1 MHRWATTT
9 VWQTFRAAQKL
20 DEDGAVV
27 GAGVACRWCFQ
38 DVDRPLFIASAATCL
53 ASMATWM
60 RIHSKLVD
68 MSQAS
73 WFMQNY
79 RLGGS
84 ILSVGVIMLWI
95 TSQRSSLLRGATGMR
110 ERLNKKKQVQQ
121 KWKWSESGHCS
132 QPQLGTLSESIKLL
146 RYYVL
151 WSSWSFTSL
160 HRAKLSNHCS
170 SMYQVPTTLPFMQ
183 HLGLTSN
190 PKLKV
195 VCCNPCKL
203 TYIHTVALSDI

>member
-1 MHRWATTT
+1 M
-9 VWQTFRAAQKL
+9 
-20 DEDGAVV
+20 

-84 ILSVGVIMLWI
+84 ILSVVGVIHAMNHKPKI
-95 TSQRSSLLRGATGMR
+95 IPIKRSNRD
-110 ERLNKKKQVQQ
+110 E
-121 KWKWSESGHCS
+121 
-132 QPQLGTLSESIKLL
+132 GTVE
-146 RYYVL
+146 
-151 WSSWSFTSL
+151 
-160 HRAKLSNHCS
+160 
-170 SMYQVPTTLPFMQ
+170 
-183 HLGLTSN
+183 
-190 PKLKV
+190 
-195 VCCNPCKL
+195 
-203 TYIHTVALSDI
+203 

>member
-1 MHRWATTT
+1 M
-9 VWQTFRAAQKL
+9 
-20 DEDGAVV
+20 

-84 ILSVGVIMLWI
+84 ILSVVGVII
-95 TSQRSSLLRGATGMR
+95 CYESQ
-110 ERLNKKKQVQQ
+110 
-121 KWKWSESGHCS
+121 
-132 QPQLGTLSESIKLL
+132 
-146 RYYVL
+146 
-151 WSSWSFTSL
+151 
-160 HRAKLSNHCS
+160 AKDHP
-170 SMYQVPTTLPFMQ
+170 Y
-183 HLGLTSN
+183 
-190 PKLKV
+190 
-195 VCCNPCKL
+195 
-203 TYIHTVALSDI
+203 